1 LEKGNKNY
9 LTSKFKNFIGYKKNV
24 LEVGCGTGQL
34 SLYFAIGTNNNVLG
48 LDPTIESLL
57 IAQNFAKKNN
67 IDNIEF
73 INSDIFDDVLNDE
86 VFDFI
91 WCNGVLHHTK
101 NPYLGFKIL
110 IKSLKKKWLCA
121 HWPL

>member
-1 LEKGNKNY
+1 
-9 LTSKFKNFIGYKKNV
+9 
-24 LEVGCGTGQL
+24 
-34 SLYFAIGTNNNVLG
+34 
-48 LDPTIESLL
+48 LL